1 MKKLKAEV
9 ENTISCLLYVAY
21 SQTEN
26 QENERY
32 CKISLQGHIICLPN
46 TETLLFESHFF
57 LQ

>member
-21 SQTEN
+21 SQTDN

-57 LQ
+57 L